1 MKEKKQ
7 IEEKLPNI
15 YSSMN
20 NTYSQSSQSISKR
33 NEIIEEYLLS
43 MEKKANGFNEIS
55 LTSEEDDKDPFSSKA
70 IKNLKPLKK
79 ETNKLILPNFAKRE
93 KLKNQLSTRNTNI
106 KKNNNNSYSNI
117 TNNNTNNNNNNINNY
132 IKQQVNVKN
141 DKNTHNK
148 MTKKTKN
155 YSEHNIYGNNNNNI
169 NNNTNL
175 YLGKFLNNNNNN
187 LNSKWTTSSNTYNK
201 YINGVNNN
209 IFNKNIN
216 KYKVNYNNNSNN
228 NNNNNTNNSTKNSK
242 EPKGR
247 SRSHIGNKPSYYLYN
262 EKNNTFLNAKGNSS
276 THNKKYISTQV
287 DMLQKNFNCNK
298 TSKNNN
304 FEPKNY
310 KRNFTAKI
318 LKNKKI
324 SILENNKLYK
334 KGEKTRVYSTL
345 STRRIV
351 ENKHQIYEKLINE
364 KNNPYGL
371 GWINKMLGKNNE
383 EKLGITRG
391 FINGVPV
398 VKILNKVELSKR
410 EIKKRLS
417 EIERKK
423 KEEENKNNKI
433 INAQAKM
440 NEGELDDEY
449 NIPKEILEQFN
460 KNTKNFYKFR
470 KDIIEEPEE
479 EEEQLTSQKCND

>member
-15 YSSMN
+15 YPST
-20 NTYSQSSQSISKR
+20 NTNPQSNQSISRR

-43 MEKKANGFNEIS
+43 MEKKGNGFNEIS

-70 IKNLKPLKK
+70 IKNLKPIKRD
-79 ETNKLILPNFAKRE
+79 TNKLILPNFAKRE
-93 KLKNQLSTRNTNI
+93 KLKNELSTRNCKI
-106 KKNNNNSYSNI
+106 KENSNSYS
-117 TNNNTNNNNNNINNY
+117 INNY
-132 IKQQVNVKN
+132 NNNLNFKN
-141 DKNTHNK
+141 YKNTHIK
-148 MTKKTKN
+148 MTKKNKN
-155 YSEHNIYGNNNNNI
+155 YSEQNIYGNSNI
-169 NNNTNL
+169 NTNI

-187 LNSKWTTSSNTYNK
+187 LNSKWTTSSNSYNN

-209 IFNKNIN
+209 ICNKNQNIYKYKINNINNIN
-216 KYKVNYNNNSNN
+216 K
-228 NNNNNTNNSTKNSK
+228 NSK
-242 EPKGR
+242 DNKGR

-262 EKNNTFLNAKGNSS
+262 EKNINFLNNKGISS

-287 DMLQKNFNCNK
+287 DILQKN
-298 TSKNNN
+298 NNNNNNNNHN

-310 KRNFTAKI
+310 KRNYTAKI

-324 SILENNKLYK
+324 SLLENNKQFK
-334 KGEKTRVYSTL
+334 KGEKARVYSTL
-345 STRRIV
+345 STRRII
-351 ENKHQIYEKLINE
+351 ENKHQIYKKLINE
-364 KNNPYGL
+364 KDNPYGL

-383 EKLGITRG
+383 EKLGLTRG
-391 FINGVPV
+391 FVNGVPV
-398 VKILNKVELSKR
+398 VKILSKVELSKR

-423 KEEENKNNKI
+423 KEEDNKNNKI
-433 INAQAKM
+433 INAQAKT
-440 NEGELDDEY
+440 NEVELEDEY

-479 EEEQLTSQKCND
+479 EEEQQTSQKCNN

>member
-7 IEEKLPNI
+7 IEEKLPSI
-15 YSSMN
+15 YPST
-20 NTYSQSSQSISKR
+20 NTNPQSNQSISRR

-43 MEKKANGFNEIS
+43 MEKKGNGFNEIS

-70 IKNLKPLKK
+70 IKNLKPIKRD
-79 ETNKLILPNFAKRE
+79 TNKLILPNFAKRE
-93 KLKNQLSTRNTNI
+93 KLKNELSTRNCKI
-106 KKNNNNSYSNI
+106 KENSNSYS
-117 TNNNTNNNNNNINNY
+117 INNY
-132 IKQQVNVKN
+132 NNNLNFKN
-141 DKNTHNK
+141 DKNTHIK
-148 MTKKTKN
+148 MTKKNKN
-155 YSEHNIYGNNNNNI
+155 YSEQNIYGNSNI
-169 NNNTNL
+169 NTNI

-187 LNSKWTTSSNTYNK
+187 LNSKWTTSSNSYNN

-209 IFNKNIN
+209 ICNKNQNIYKYKINNINNIN
-216 KYKVNYNNNSNN
+216 K
-228 NNNNNTNNSTKNSK
+228 NSK
-242 EPKGR
+242 DNKGR

-262 EKNNTFLNAKGNSS
+262 EKNINFSSNKGNTS

-287 DMLQKNFNCNK
+287 DIFQ
-298 TSKNNN
+298 KNNN
-304 FEPKNY
+304 SNNNNHNFESKNY
-310 KRNFTAKI
+310 KRNYTAKI

-324 SILENNKLYK
+324 SLLENNKQFK
-334 KGEKTRVYSTL
+334 KGEKARVYSTL
-345 STRRIV
+345 STRRII
-351 ENKHQIYEKLINE
+351 ENKHQIYKKLINE
-364 KNNPYGL
+364 KDNPYGL

-383 EKLGITRG
+383 EKLGLTRG
-391 FINGVPV
+391 FVNGVPV
-398 VKILNKVELSKR
+398 VKILSKVELSKR

-433 INAQAKM
+433 INAQAKT
-440 NEGELDDEY
+440 NEVELEDEY

-479 EEEQLTSQKCND
+479 EEEQQTSQKCNN